1 MTESIPAMW
10 LFLDLYLMFL
20 PKPSRKRISYPP
32 TLIPVFLLK
41 SLFRLIGMMGEACF
55 PSNAYFP
62 WIPDYTPFILGPC
75 LSV

>member
-1 MTESIPAMW
+1 MTESVPAMW

-20 PKPSRKRISYPP
+20 PKPSRKRISNSP
-32 TLIPVFLLK
+32 TLIPIFLII
-41 SLFRLIGMMGEACF
+41 SLFRLIGEACF

-62 WIPDYTPFILGPC
+62 WIPKYTPFILSPC